1 MRSSGAAFQECPRI
15 RDWLTALIIS
25 AALTAFFWKGL
36 LFGGGLVG
44 GDTYPY
50 FFPQKQLIAEEFAAG
65 RIPLWHDR
73 TALGYPLLAESQGA
87 IFYPVTQILYR
98 LCDAHSAYHSSLLLH
113 YLLATLFTWRYAR
126 SQGLRQPTALLVALV
141 FVYGWFPARASLEWS
156 IIGGVWFPLCLWLT
170 DRLIK
175 SPSILCL
182 SALSLAMAAH
192 LLAGHYTL
200 AFITQLT
207 CVALSLLAQPC
218 KMADGQAPNASPV
231 ASATTSRIKAAGWTI
246 AAIGIALLLA
256 AVQLLPTLELR
267 QASQRD
273 GQENVFN
280 PAYGHLPPVYL
291 SQLFASWWYWHTP
304 ELIQTRAMM
313 QTPFR
318 SPADTN
324 AVEAHF
330 YAGLLPLALCLSLLN
345 RSLRQRIPPAIRHP
359 WPLLTA
365 LATLYAFGWLVPL
378 FRHLPGF
385 GFFMGPG
392 RYTIV
397 ATLGLAILA
406 GASLDALLRRQSAL
420 FRSLVVTSIAAFTFV
435 DLQWSSMAVSDAVIV
450 DNPPWK
456 SLPESWL
463 ARELQKADHQSPVR
477 LLAPGPNIA
486 NLFGISCVP
495 HYLGL
500 GPAAYFQEKFRL
512 KGPDSNPDQSFPS
525 EQQEARLRLLGVT
538 HILATDPI
546 PLPAASL
553 ELVASGPDKF
563 LNRVWGRGAAPCFLY
578 RFQNPPARIF
588 IEPLDSAAS
597 VQILE
602 RIPGK
607 LVVQAFSPHPGVLVC
622 RDLNYPGWTATVTPT
637 NADTAGNNATATFGQ
652 NDRPADAEQP
662 DQIPPPQSPDD
673 FRRTVWIPAGKTTVT
688 WQYQPTSLRNGA
700 LISFATTLSLILLA
714 AIAKRRSSADVITP

>member
-1 MRSSGAAFQECPRI
+1 MQSSGATPQASPGI
-15 RDWLTALIIS
+15 REWLTATILS
-25 AALTAFFWKGL
+25 AALTAFFWQGL
-36 LFGGGLVG
+36 LLGGGLVG

-50 FFPQKQLIAEEFAAG
+50 FFPQKQLIAQEFAAG
-65 RIPLWHDR
+65 RLPLWHDR
-73 TALGYPLLAESQGA
+73 TALGYPLLAESQGG
-87 IFYPVTQILYR
+87 IFYPVTQVLYR
-98 LCDAHSAYHSSLLLH
+98 VFDAHSAYHISLLLH
-113 YLLATLFTWRYAR
+113 YLLATVFTWRYAR

-170 DRLIK
+170 DRLLK
-175 SPSILCL
+175 SPSIPRL
-182 SALSLAMAAH
+182 SALSLAMATH

-207 CVALSLLAQPC
+207 CVALSLLTPPRTMTDE
-218 KMADGQAPNASPV
+218 KNPGTAPVLA
-231 ASATTSRIKAAGWTI
+231 ASRIKIRTTGWTI
-246 AAIGIALLLA
+246 AAIGFALLLA

-280 PAYGHLPPVYL
+280 PAYGHLPPAYL

-330 YAGLLPLALCLSLLN
+330 YAGLLPLALCLCLLN
-345 RSLRQRIPPAIRHP
+345 RSLRKRIPPAIRQS
-359 WPLLTA
+359 WPLLTV
-365 LATLYAFGWLVPL
+365 LSTVYAFGWLVPL

-406 GASLDALLRRQSAL
+406 GASLDALLRRQPAVVR
-420 FRSLVVTSIAAFTFV
+420 FLVVTSIAAFTFV
-435 DLQWSSMAVSDAVIV
+435 DLQWSSLAVSDAVV
-450 DNPPWK
+450 VADPPWN
-456 SLPESWL
+456 SLPDSWL
-463 ARELQKADHQSPVR
+463 ARELRSADHESPAR
-477 LLAPGPNIA
+477 LLAPGSNIA

-500 GPAAYFQEKFRL
+500 GPAAYFQEKFQL
-512 KGPDSNPDQSFPS
+512 EGPGSNPDQSFPS
-525 EQQEARLRLLGVT
+525 AQQEARLRLLGVT

-553 ELVASGPDKF
+553 QLVAAGPDEF

-578 RFQNPPARIF
+578 RFQDPPARIF
-588 IEPLDSAAS
+588 IEPVSSTAS
-597 VQILE
+597 VQILD
-602 RIPGK
+602 RTPGK
-607 LVVQAFSPHPGVLVC
+607 LVVQVFSPYPGVLVC
-622 RDLNYPGWTATVTPT
+622 KDLNYPGWSATVTPT
-637 NADTAGNNATATFGQ
+637 TTDIAQTSVPAATAQ
-652 NDRPADAEQP
+652 NQQPADAQP
-662 DQIPPPQSPDD
+662 TGQMLPDNSPDD
-673 FRRTVWIPAGKTTVT
+673 FRRTVRIPAGTTTVT
-688 WQYQPTSLRNGA
+688 WQYQPKSLRNGA
-700 LISFATTLSLILLA
+700 LVTLAAILSLITLLA
-714 AIAKRRSSADVITP
+714 FAIRRSSASAAAL

>member
-1 MRSSGAAFQECPRI
+1 MRSSGAAFHECPRI
-15 RDWLTALIIS
+15 SDWLTALILS
-25 AALTAFFWKGL
+25 AALTAFFWKGI

-50 FFPQKQLIAEEFAAG
+50 FFPQKQLIAEEFSAG

-87 IFYPVTQILYR
+87 IFYPVTQVLYR
-98 LCDAHSAYHSSLLLH
+98 LCDAHSAYHNSLLLH
-113 YLLATLFTWRYAR
+113 YLFATLFTWRYAR
-126 SQGLRQPTALLVALV
+126 SQGLRQPTALLVALI

-156 IIGGVWFPLCLWLT
+156 IVGGVWFPLCLWLT

-175 SPSILCL
+175 SPSILRL
-182 SALSLAMAAH
+182 SALSLAMATH

-207 CVALSLLAQPC
+207 CVALALLTQPR
-218 KMADGQAPNASPV
+218 KMADEQTPQASPG
-231 ASATTSRIKAAGWTI
+231 ASASTSRIKAASWTI
-246 AAIGIALLLA
+246 AAIAIALLLA

-330 YAGLLPLALCLSLLN
+330 YAGLLPLALCLCLLN
-345 RSLRQRIPPAIRHP
+345 RSLRQRIPPAIRYP

-365 LATLYAFGWLVPL
+365 LATLYALGWLVPL

-406 GASLDALLRRQSAL
+406 GASLDVLLRRQSAL
-420 FRSLVVTSIAAFTFV
+420 FRSLVVSSIAAITFV
-435 DLQWSSMAVSDAVIV
+435 DLQWSSQAVSDAVIV

-463 ARELQKADHQSPVR
+463 ARELQKADHESPVR

-512 KGPDSNPDQSFPS
+512 EGPGSNPDQSFPS
-525 EQQEARLRLLGVT
+525 EQQEARLRLL
-538 HILATDPI
+538 
-546 PLPAASL
+546 
-553 ELVASGPDKF
+553 
-563 LNRVWGRGAAPCFLY
+563 
-578 RFQNPPARIF
+578 
-588 IEPLDSAAS
+588 
-597 VQILE
+597 
-602 RIPGK
+602 
-607 LVVQAFSPHPGVLVC
+607 
-622 RDLNYPGWTATVTPT
+622 
-637 NADTAGNNATATFGQ
+637 
-652 NDRPADAEQP
+652 
-662 DQIPPPQSPDD
+662 
-673 FRRTVWIPAGKTTVT
+673 
-688 WQYQPTSLRNGA
+688 
-700 LISFATTLSLILLA
+700 
-714 AIAKRRSSADVITP
+714 